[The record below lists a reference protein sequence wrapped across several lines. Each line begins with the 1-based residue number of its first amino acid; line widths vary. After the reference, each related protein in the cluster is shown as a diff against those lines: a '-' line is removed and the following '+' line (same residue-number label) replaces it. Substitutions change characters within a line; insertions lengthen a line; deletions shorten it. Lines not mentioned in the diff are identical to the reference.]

1 MNNKELQAGTKD
13 EQRTNVDIQQV
24 SPTCPKPIV
33 SRCFSEQEVYG
44 IWQFADA
51 QLQIIKGK
59 KEASQNHVEMMCL
72 SFTANCIVDI
82 MDTIADMLEPVNCG

>member
-1 MNNKELQAGTKD
+1 MRND
-13 EQRTNVDIQQV
+13 EQNVE
-24 SPTCPKPIV
+24 PTSESGNDAKPIV
-33 SRCFSEQEVYG
+33 SRSFSEQEVYG

-51 QLQIIKGK
+51 QLQIIKAK

-82 MDTIADMLEPVNCG
+82 MDTIADMIEPVNYR